1 MKRIKCLFQIL
12 FLICLSIFLFQQTQ
26 AQKKKKTDPVQKEI
40 DLKLSGY
47 YTQVLRGKITEFKA
61 YGKTFPLQSVEI
73 SPADGI
79 SVKKIKECQPDPA
92 IANGFKA

>member
-1 MKRIKCLFQIL
+1 
-12 FLICLSIFLFQQTQ
+12 
-26 AQKKKKTDPVQKEI
+26 
-40 DLKLSGY
+40 
-47 YTQVLRGKITEFKA
+47 
-61 YGKTFPLQSVEI
+61 VEI